1 MKEAAKAT
9 ETFSASIHDWVVK
22 QRTTIIG
29 TPMEQFKV
37 AQDDAFSTYR
47 LAMAGDLKSINK
59 LTSSADTYIAKIQQ
73 LYGNSDIGQRMMNE
87 VVAAVAE
94 APQSQ
99 TVQDAVNAGTDK
111 LDTTLK
117 SLPESFAEA
126 VKRVLYT
133 PIGTGE
139 APGASVDI
147 STAVADASFAAISA
161 TLDRNPQLLSAFG
174 KAFPQASKDQLVD
187 GISSASRG
195 EITDFLATHTDI
207 LTGIQTA
214 FNDYNKLAG
223 AAPFGVGQVGSR
235 SATAEELLALSA
247 PATTSISAPSAVSP
261 VSTVRSVTEEQP
273 TQKAAKA
280 NELQEIKTL
289 LSNVVKELTE
299 LRKDERL
306 ATEAII
312 DANFVANGMASDR
325 ITDAT
330 REQTVNLVYSSKVS
344 VGIA

>member
-1 MKEAAKAT
+1 
-9 ETFSASIHDWVVK
+9 
-22 QRTTIIG
+22 
-29 TPMEQFKV
+29 
-37 AQDDAFSTYR
+37 
-47 LAMAGDLKSINK
+47 MAGDLKSINK

-126 VKRVLYT
+126 VKRVLST
-133 PIGTGE
+133 SIGTGR

-161 TLDRNPQLLSAFG
+161 TLDRNPQLLSIFG
-174 KAFPQASKDQLVD
+174 KAFPQASKGQLVD
-187 GISSASRG
+187 GISSASKG

-247 PATTSISAPSAVSP
+247 PATTSISAKASKRLAEESLAPSAVSP